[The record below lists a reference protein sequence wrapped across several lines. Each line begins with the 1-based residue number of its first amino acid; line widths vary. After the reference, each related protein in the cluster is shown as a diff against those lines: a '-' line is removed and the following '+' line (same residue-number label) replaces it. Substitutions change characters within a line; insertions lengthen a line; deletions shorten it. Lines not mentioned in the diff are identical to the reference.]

1 MQKSEPKFEEI
12 SVKYLN
18 DEEVAVVAFNRP
30 KKFNSMAAN
39 NFYEMRETMEY
50 LGGTD
55 SKVRAIVL
63 TGNGK
68 HFCAGLDLKAAA
80 QL

>member
-18 DEEVAVVAFNRP
+18 DGEVAVVAFNRP

-39 NFYEMRETMEY
+39 NFDEMRETMEY